1 MPSLALRR
9 ARSAPAGTRRC
20 WLLLGVLVLTACSS
34 PPSGALPGAGPLT
47 SVAPFETERYLGL
60 WYEIAKYPVRFEE
73 GLVGITAQYAP
84 LDDGRLRVVNA
95 GREATLDGELE
106 RSEAVAWVPD
116 PAHPARLKVQ
126 FLWPFSGDYWVI
138 ALDPDYGWAV
148 VGEPKRRYLW
158 ILARTPELP
167 AETYT
172 DVLARITALGYDVAR
187 LERVPQP
194 PVELPPDPYVG
205 D

>member
-1 MPSLALRR
+1 MSSQAIRR
-9 ARSAPAGTRRC
+9 ARSAPAGPRRG
-20 WLLLGVLVLTACSS
+20 WLLLGALVLTACSS

-47 SVAPFETERYLGL
+47 SVASFEAERYLGL

-73 GLVGITAQYAP
+73 GLVGITAQYAQRG
-84 LDDGRLRVVNA
+84 DGKLLVVNS
-95 GREATLDGELE
+95 GREATLDGELDQ
-106 RSEAVAWVPD
+106 SEAVAWVPD
-116 PAHPARLKVQ
+116 PEHPARLKVQ
-126 FLWPFSGDYWVI
+126 FFWPFSGDYWVI

-158 ILARTPELP
+158 ILARTPELS
-167 AETYT
+167 AQTYA
-172 DVLARITALGYDVAR
+172 DVLARITELGYDVAR

-194 PVELPPDPYVG
+194 PVELPPDPQVG